1 MSLRWRI
8 LLVSVVL
15 AVVPLAT
22 AILLLGRGVEDQ
34 FTEQDTARVEAR
46 VQLLLDDLDRRD
58 ARLAASL
65 DALAET
71 IAADNRFRLAALEQ
85 RDDLRSYLHDYAPRQ
100 LALMDLD
107 LLFIQDDRDT
117 VVSSGHF
124 RDAHGEPLPRL
135 AHLVGQARGGR
146 ALASARSP
154 AGIFLAQVRARSFR
168 LGDHTWQLVA
178 GLRLDPGDLI
188 DRARDPD
195 LTVALAWP
203 GAPAGTVAPEERAVM
218 AREMDLRRAGHIVR
232 TVNLPL
238 VHEGRLT
245 DAWLLVSHDRVSLH
259 RFVDGVESRLRIILV
274 VAALFSVG
282 LATLLAN
289 QVSRPL
295 RRLAHGTRE
304 LDLEK
309 LDTRFPAGGRD
320 EVGQLS
326 RLFNELLERLQQG
339 VGRLRRAEHRATL
352 GEVARQVNHDIR
364 NGITPL
370 RNVLQHLGQVADQE
384 PERLAGV
391 FGERRDN
398 LAEGLS
404 YLEDLAGHYARLSPA
419 DERRPCRL
427 DELCAAVVAQFPPS
441 APGAPRPEA
450 RVEPDLPP
458 VLADPVSLRRILD
471 NLVRN
476 ALESLP
482 EGRGRVTVTAR
493 RARDEALEED
503 RILLEVADDGVGIAP
518 EDRDR
523 IFDDFFTTRPDGTG
537 LGLSNVRRLVGD
549 LGGRIGVT
557 SEPGRGTT
565 VTVSLPLPD
574 TGEECP

>member
-1 MSLRWRI
+1 MSFRLRI
-8 LLVSVVL
+8 LLVSVLL
-15 AVVPLAT
+15 AVVPLAA

-46 VQLLLDDLDRRD
+46 VQALVDDLDRRD
-58 ARLAASL
+58 RRLAASL

-71 IAADNRFRLAALEQ
+71 IAADNRFRLAVLED
-85 RDDLRSYLHDYAPRQ
+85 RDDLRSYLHDYAARQ
-100 LALMDLD
+100 LALMNLD
-107 LLFIQDDRDT
+107 LLLVQDPDGT

-124 RDAHGEPLPRL
+124 RDAHGEQLPRL
-135 AHLVGQARGGR
+135 AHLVGQAPGGR

-154 AGIFLAQVRARSFR
+154 EGVFLAQVRTRAFR
-168 LGDHTWQLVA
+168 LGEGAWHLVG
-178 GLRLDPGDLI
+178 GLRLDPDALI
-188 DRARDPD
+188 DPSRDPD
-195 LTVALAWP
+195 LTVVLAWP
-203 GAPAGTVAPEERAVM
+203 GAPEGTLPPEEKAVI
-218 AREMDLRRAGHIVR
+218 ARELELRRAGHIVR
-232 TVNLPL
+232 TMNLPL

-245 DAWLLVSHDRVSLH
+245 GAWLLVSHDRVSLH
-259 RFVDGVESRLRIILV
+259 RFIEGVESRLRFILIA
-274 VAALFSVG
+274 AALVSVA

-295 RRLAHGTRE
+295 RQLAGRTRD
-304 LDLEK
+304 LDLER
-309 LDTRFPAGGRD
+309 LDTRFPAAGRD
-320 EVGQLS
+320 EVG
-326 RLFNELLERLQQG
+326 RLGRLLNELLDRLQQG
-339 VGRLRRAEHRATL
+339 VTRLRRAEHRATL

-370 RNVLQHLGQVADQE
+370 RNVLKHLGQVADEE

-391 FGERRDN
+391 FAERRAN
-398 LAEGLS
+398 LNEGLA
-404 YLEDLAGHYARLSPA
+404 YLEDLAGHYARLSPV
-419 DERRPCRL
+419 DDRRPVDL
-427 DELCAAVVAQFPPS
+427 AEMCAAVAAQYPPAS
-441 APGAPRPEA
+441 PGAARPEA
-450 RVEPDLPP
+450 RVESGLPP

-482 EGRGRVTVTAR
+482 DGRGRVVVSVR
-493 RARDEALEED
+493 HARDEALDEE

-523 IFDDFFTTRPDGTG
+523 IFDDFYTTRPGGTG
-537 LGLSNVRRLVGD
+537 LGLSNVRRLAGD

-565 VTVSLPLPD
+565 VTVSLPLPG
-574 TGEECP
+574 TGEEHP